1 MAPLR
6 VAQNIPLYGLAF
18 TIVLLSSVTAPVP
31 ETAPASALP
40 FSVAP
45 LTIVIEVFARMVP

>member
-45 LTIVIEVFARMVP
+45 LTIVIEVFAKMVP

>member
-6 VAQNIPLYGLAF
+6 ARAEYPSLVAF
-18 TIVLLSSVTAPVP
+18 TTVLSSIVTAPVP
-31 ETAPASALP
+31 EMAPASALP

-45 LTIVIEVFARMVP
+45 LTSFIEVFARMVP